1 MTEAK
6 ESDFGDLDYS
16 SPDEEMGDLAG
27 AQAKIKKM
35 RDELKESQKKAAEY
49 LDGWQRA
56 KAEGINVR
64 RDALQSSER
73 AIERARAALV
83 EDLLPVLDSFDM
95 AVGSEA
101 LAGLGEEWQ
110 RGMGQIH
117 NQLLGVLE
125 QRSVTRFGKVGD
137 VFDPRRY
144 EALEEVDDAPGESHT
159 IVKVIRHG
167 YNSGDQVI
175 RPAQVIVKK

>member
-1 MTEAK
+1 MNDNTEP
-6 ESDFGDLDYS
+6 DFEL

-27 AQAKIKKM
+27 ARAKIKKM
-35 RDELKESQKKAAEY
+35 RDDLKESQQKAAEY
-49 LDGWQRA
+49 LDGWQRC
-56 KAEGINVR
+56 KADSVNVR

-73 AIERARAALV
+73 AIERARDALV

-95 AVGSEA
+95 AAGSEA

-110 RGMGQIH
+110 RGMGHIH

-125 QRSVTRFGKVGD
+125 QRSVIRYGKVAD
-137 VFDPRRY
+137 IFDPRRY
-144 EALEEVDDAPGESHT
+144 EALEEVDDVPGESHS

-167 YNSGDQVI
+167 YASGDRII

>member
-1 MTEAK
+1 
-6 ESDFGDLDYS
+6 
-16 SPDEEMGDLAG
+16 
-27 AQAKIKKM
+27 M
-35 RDELKESQKKAAEY
+35 RDELKESQTKAAEY

-56 KAEGINVR
+56 KAESIKVR

-110 RGMGQIH
+110 RGMGHIH

-125 QRSVTRFGKVGD
+125 QRSVTRFGKVGE